1 MIDESVSVKDLKEI
15 MATIKIMALHC
26 MTIMP
31 DEKGIE
37 ETKTFADN
45 ILNGIKTFNKEKE
58 LYGYTDDDI
67 IRLQDV
73 NKNIVVKQANK
84 EELKNTLKKWDI
96 PETEENFRIF
106 SKVNLLEGL
115 QQNDNFT
122 EFLKNNKST
131 CKTVECTGDIWNYQM
146 ACRMICVT
154 KDLSMGAGLAK
165 ELKEKYPEI
174 CNCSF
179 DEEKRAFYT
188 NNKDYPFIL
197 LGTKETA
204 KEPATYDNLMHSLMD
219 AKEIIE
225 QNNIK
230 SILVPHIGC
239 KHDKMDW
246 NIVRFI
252 ILQAF
257 SDLPITLYFIKKEKQ
272 KTSLSY

>member
-15 MATIKIMALHC
+15 MATIKTMALYC
-26 MTIMP
+26 RTIMP

-45 ILNGIKTFNKEKE
+45 ILKGMEIFDEEKE
-58 LYGYTDDDI
+58 LCRYTDDDI

-73 NKNIVVKQANK
+73 NRNIVVKQPNK
-84 EELKNTLKKWDI
+84 EELRNALKKWNI

-131 CKTVECTGDIWNYQM
+131 CKTIECTGDIWNYKM
-146 ACRMICVT
+146 LCCMICVT

-174 CNCSF
+174 RNFSF
-179 DEEKRAFYT
+179 DDGKRAFYT
-188 NNKDYPFIL
+188 NDKAYPFIL

-204 KEPATYDNLMHSLMD
+204 RDSATYDNLMRSLMD

-225 QNNIK
+225 KNNIK
-230 SILVPHIGC
+230 SLIIPHIGC

-257 SDLPITLYFIKKEKQ
+257 SDMPITLYFVKKEEQ
-272 KTSLSY
+272 KTNLSY

>member
-1 MIDESVSVKDLKEI
+1 MIDENVSVKDLKEI
-15 MATIKIMALHC
+15 MTTIKTMASRC
-26 MTIMP
+26 ETIIP
-31 DEKGIE
+31 NEKEIE
-37 ETKTFADN
+37 KIKTFAGN
-45 ILNGIKTFNKEKE
+45 ILKGMEIFDEEKE
-58 LYGYTDDDI
+58 LCRYTNNDI

-73 NKNIVVKQANK
+73 NRNIVVKQPNK
-84 EELKNTLKKWDI
+84 EELRNALKKWNI

-122 EFLKNNKST
+122 EFLKNNKSR
-131 CKTVECTGDIWNYQM
+131 CKTMECTGDIWNYKM

-179 DEEKRAFYT
+179 DEGKRAFYT
-188 NNKDYPFIL
+188 NNKAYPFIL

-204 KEPATYDNLMHSLMD
+204 KESATYDNLMHSLMD

-257 SDLPITLYFIKKEKQ
+257 SDLPITLYFIKKEK
-272 KTSLSY
+272 